1 MEEKALSILNDITD
15 RVKYYARRNM
25 TDWLELG
32 KALTEAKALVPHG
45 SWEDYV
51 LKNAGMSMKMCQNC
65 MKAFQRFGTDNPDI
79 AKLNMTQVISL
90 LSGSDEEI
98 QRISAG
104 GPIEDMSSREIQKA
118 IRAAREEEQQKARE
132 GMEIMAQDKA
142 RELARQKEGFERTL
156 KEKLDEARAEQADVM
171 ESLRYQLEESR
182 EAAETLRKAAEDAE
196 ARARDTA
203 QAAIDGARDISLQTN
218 RLETEARRLREELA
232 DKDAM
237 IEELQRQYDAIRDEY
252 TEAQRTAA
260 RGDAERSGAEILSA
274 EAVGDAVRIFIGQ
287 VGRIPYMHGTF
298 AMMDEREKEEYRA
311 NVMQVREWAEKSM
324 NALDSVNGIGG
335 IVE

>member
-237 IEELQRQYDAIRDEY
+237 IEELQRQYD
-252 TEAQRTAA
+252 